1 MSYNKVVET
10 DCKAF
15 LTRVLPE
22 GYSENQERSMR
33 LAFFA
38 GYKCSLMMFKTVA
51 IEEDE
56 AVGSMVLDMVEKE
69 IDGYFQ
75 GVKAQAAAERAAA
88 EGSADAGS

>member
-1 MSYNKVVET
+1 MSYNTVVEN

-15 LTRVLPE
+15 LARVLPD

-56 AVGSMVLDMVEKE
+56 AVGSMVLDLVEKE

-75 GVKAQAAAERAAA
+75 NVKRTAEAERAAE
-88 EGSADAGS
+88 EGRPDGIG